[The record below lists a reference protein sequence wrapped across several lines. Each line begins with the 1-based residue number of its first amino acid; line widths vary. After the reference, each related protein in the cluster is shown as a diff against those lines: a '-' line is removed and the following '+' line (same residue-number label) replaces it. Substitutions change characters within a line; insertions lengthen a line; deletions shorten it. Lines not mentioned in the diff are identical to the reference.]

1 MSLCPHNRPSGEPV
15 SAPAYP
21 IPPPG
26 EYYATARWVKDF
38 VNQAILSVDSTGVKE
53 LIDNLLATWDP
64 SFAMKKVS
72 GVDGQFAQFDSQGQV
87 VGSGAKIEDFVT
99 HESLNTVT
107 DAVSGK
113 VDKVPGKGLST
124 NDFTNEL
131 KQKLE
136 SLTPGS
142 GGGGSGILVDESLS
156 VRGAAADASAAGAAI
171 AAISEALDRAVE
183 DARNQAESAARD
195 AAQAVSAV
203 GTARSKFDNVIYD
216 PDGNA
221 TADTYASSKS
231 VTAVEE
237 RLAGKASQEA
247 LDFLGGQVT
256 NHASELQ
263 RLASVN
269 GEFSGVINTINEI
282 LARKADSETV
292 NSELANKADKTEL
305 ANKADVSALDDKAD
319 KTALDD
325 KADRTELAN
334 KANVSDLANKA
345 NRTELANKANV
356 SDLDPLRSKTDLQV
370 YNNDGQPAADDK
382 IATEKWVTTFLSG
395 NYDVAE
401 NTSYGTGE

>member
-1 MSLCPHNRPSGEPV
+1 VPI
-15 SAPAYP
+15 PAYP
-21 IPPPG
+21 VSPPG

-72 GVDGQFAQFDSQGQV
+72 GVTGQFAQFDSQGQV

-99 HESLNTVT
+99 QESLDTVA

-124 NDFTNEL
+124 HDFTTEL

-136 SLTPGS
+136 SLTPG
-142 GGGGSGILVDESLS
+142 GGGGPGILVDDSLS
-156 VRGAAADASAAGAAI
+156 ITGAAADASATGAAI
-171 AAISEALDRAVE
+171 AAISEALDIAVE
-183 DARNQAESAARD
+183 AARNLAESAARD
-195 AAQAVSAV
+195 ASQAVSAV
-203 GTARSKFDNVIYD
+203 RTARSKFDNVIYD

-221 TADTYASSKS
+221 TDDTYASASS

-237 RLAGKASQEA
+237 QLASKASQEA
-247 LDFLGGQVT
+247 LDSLGGRVT
-256 NHASELQ
+256 DYASELQ

-269 GEFSGVINTINEI
+269 GEFSGAIKTINET
-282 LARKADSETV
+282 LSRKADSETV
-292 NSELANKADKTEL
+292 SAELANKADKT
-305 ANKADVSALDDKAD
+305 ALDDKAD

-325 KADRTELAN
+325 KADKTA
-334 KANVSDLANKA
+334 
-345 NRTELANKANV
+345 
-356 SDLDPLRSKTDLQV
+356 LDPLRGKTDLQI
-370 YNNDGQPAADDK
+370 YNDDGQPVADDK
-382 IATEKWVTTFLSG
+382 IATEKWVATFLSG

-401 NTSYGTGE
+401 TTTYGTEE